1 MNLVWKLLR
10 HHISIP
16 QLTGFFFAN
25 LVGMLIVL
33 LGFQFYRDVL
43 PVFTSD
49 DSFMK
54 SDFLIVSKRVNMG
67 STLSGR
73 DNNFTPDDLQELEN
87 QPFVSHI
94 GRFTSSEYRVD
105 AAMGVNGQPLI
116 KTELFFES
124 VPDEFVDTPKD
135 EWVYQTGSKEVP
147 VILPRTY
154 INMYNFGFA
163 QARSLPKISDGLAGM
178 IDFQISIQGNGRSD
192 TYKGRVV
199 GFSNRLNTILVP
211 QTFMEWSNQTYSP
224 EQQSNPSRVVVEVA
238 NPADE
243 RIMTF
248 FDEKGYEVETDKL
261 AAEKTTYFLRM
272 MVSIVMI
279 IGLVISILSFYILML
294 SIFLLVQKN
303 TEKLQNLLL
312 IGYSPARVARP
323 YQTLTIVLNIA
334 VAVIALVVVALV
346 RGYYMDIIE
355 TIFPQIDPGSLWPSV
370 VLAIILLV
378 VVSLLNILAI
388 RHKVNR
394 INER

>member
-25 LVGMLIVL
+25 LAGMLIVL

-73 DNNFTPDDLQELEN
+73 DNNFTTDDLQELEN

-211 QTFMEWSNQTYSP
+211 QTFMEWSNQTYAP

-355 TIFPQIDPGSLWPSV
+355 TIFPQIDPGSLWPSIA
-370 VLAIILLV
+370 LAIILLV